1 MLLKDKHIGY
11 NNKKVLIIG
20 CENAMLGREIR
31 DDIKS
36 REEICDIIYK
46 DEFKNVFLKKDIKNV
61 IIFGSFSGG
70 DFTDESDIDIAV
82 IPEKELCF
90 TNEIDIEAQL
100 EDLFGRSIDIIN
112 INNENINVLIKIEA
126 LNSKLIIMKNEKYEE
141 AQNFYE
147 NYYKENEEFWYFLDR
162 EVLYNE

>member
-1 MLLKDKHIGY
+1 M
-11 NNKKVLIIG
+11 
-20 CENAMLGREIR
+20 
-31 DDIKS
+31 
-36 REEICDIIYK
+36 
-46 DEFKNVFLKKDIKNV
+46 
-61 IIFGSFSGG
+61 
-70 DFTDESDIDIAV
+70 
-82 IPEKELCF
+82 
-90 TNEIDIEAQL
+90 